1 MNPVEFIIGLMLA
14 AAVLA
19 TLARK
24 IGVPYPV
31 LLVLGGLVLGFLP
44 GLPPVRIPPDVV
56 FLVFI
61 PPLVYIAAA
70 EVTLRDFRFHL
81 RPILMLAIGLV
92 LATLVAV
99 IGVATWFVDG
109 FNWATA
115 FVLAAIIGP
124 TDTVA
129 VNAVAA
135 KMPIPRRT
143 STILEGESLV
153 NDIVALV
160 AYKMAVDAVTTGV
173 ISYGGAAL
181 TLLWA
186 STAGVAV
193 GLGVGV
199 VSAWARRL
207 IIDDPTVSIIAS
219 LLTGFAAYLGAEAIG
234 ASGILATVSAGLY
247 VGRRLSRILSPE
259 GRVQAFSFW
268 QTVTFMLEGLAF
280 VLIGLELRTIMED
293 LAEFALPMLLWYGVL
308 VSAAVVVLRLV
319 FVFLFTYV
327 LRYLSRRQR
336 ESEPCPPWQHLF
348 LVGWA
353 GMRGVD
359 SLAAAL
365 AVPLTM
371 ADGATPF
378 PQRSLIVFLSFSVIL
393 ATLVLQGLTLPLL
406 IRWFNVERDNSEE
419 KEEAGARLAAIR
431 EALQRMDDP
440 SVIAGAAPEILTQ
453 VRAMYVHRLQS
464 AEAELNS
471 VENSGAP
478 VPLQSCE
485 RLLRDLLDTERRV
498 VLELHN
504 RGVISNDVLRRIERT
519 LDYEELRLA
528 VDPI

>member
-1 MNPVEFIIGLMLA
+1 VNPVELIIGLILA

-24 IGVPYPV
+24 IGIPYPV
-31 LLVLGGLVLGFLP
+31 LLVLGGLVLGFMP

-70 EVTLRDFRFHL
+70 QVTLRDFRNDL
-81 RPILMLAIGLV
+81 RPILLLAIGLV
-92 LATLVAV
+92 LATLVVV
-99 IGVATWFVDG
+99 IGVTTWFVDG
-109 FNWATA
+109 FSWATA

-173 ISYGGAAL
+173 ISYGSAAQM
-181 TLLWA
+181 LLWA
-186 STAGVAV
+186 STAGIGV

-199 VSAWARRL
+199 VSAWVRRL
-207 IIDDPTVSIIAS
+207 IIDDPTVSIIIS

-247 VGRRLSRILSPE
+247 VGRRLSKILSPV

-268 QTVTFMLEGLAF
+268 QTITFMLEGLAF
-280 VLIGLELRTIMED
+280 VLIGLELRTVMDD
-293 LAEFALPMLLWYGVL
+293 LADFALATLLWYGVL
-308 VSAAVVVLRLV
+308 VSTAVIVLRLV
-319 FVFLFTYV
+319 WVFLFAHV
-327 LRYLSRRQR
+327 PRYLSRRLR
-336 ESEPCPPWQHLF
+336 ESEPCPPWQHIF
-348 LVGWA
+348 LLGWA

-365 AVPLTM
+365 AVPLAL

-378 PQRSLIVFLSFSVIL
+378 PQRSLILFLSFSVIL

-406 IRWFNVERDNSEE
+406 IRWFNVQQDHSEE
-419 KEEAGARLAAIR
+419 KEEARARLAAIR
-431 EALQRMDDP
+431 EALQRLEDP
-440 SVIAGAAPEILTQ
+440 LVIAGAAAEILAQ
-453 VRAMYVHRLQS
+453 VRTTYVRRLQS

-471 VENSGAP
+471 AENDGA
-478 VPLQSCE
+478 VIPLRSCQ
-485 RLLRDLLDTERRV
+485 RLLRQLLDTERRV
-498 VLELHN
+498 VLELRD
-504 RGVISNDVLRRIERT
+504 RGVISNDVQRRIERS

-528 VDPI
+528 D